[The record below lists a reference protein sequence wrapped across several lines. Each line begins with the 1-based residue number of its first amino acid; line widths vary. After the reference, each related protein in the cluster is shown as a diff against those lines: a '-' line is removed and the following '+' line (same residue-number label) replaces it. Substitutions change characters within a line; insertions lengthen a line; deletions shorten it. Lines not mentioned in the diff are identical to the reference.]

1 MGDGIKNNEVVEKND
16 GIQDKTTIL
25 QIILDFDVFSKQ
37 VRENEQRKR
46 RKLPVSL
53 DYRNERGKKDNENK
67 EK

>member
-1 MGDGIKNNEVVEKND
+1 MGDGIKSNEVVEKND

-25 QIILDFDVFSKQ
+25 QIILDIDVFSKQ

-46 RKLPVSL
+46 RKFTVSL
-53 DYRNERGKKDNENK
+53 DYRNERGKKDK

>member
-1 MGDGIKNNEVVEKND
+1 MGDGIKSNEVVEKND
-16 GIQDKTTIL
+16 GIQDKTAIL

-46 RKLPVSL
+46 RQFTVSL
-53 DYRNERGKKDNENK
+53 DYRNERGKKDK

>member
-1 MGDGIKNNEVVEKND
+1 MGDGIKSNEVVEKND
-16 GIQDKTTIL
+16 GIQDKTAIL

-46 RKLPVSL
+46 RKFTVSL
-53 DYRNERGKKDNENK
+53 DYRNERGKKDK

>member
-1 MGDGIKNNEVVEKND
+1 MGDGIKSNEVVEKND

-46 RKLPVSL
+46 RKFTVSL
-53 DYRNERGKKDNENK
+53 DYRNERGKKDK